1 MSKQK
6 LTDWFPA
13 EVKPTIPGVYE
24 LAYGNLEL
32 PIPMPMPFHYWTGC
46 YWANGAGKTVD
57 ECQDRSREKKPT
69 ESWATYMKTAK
80 WRGLAEDPDAK
91 KKA

>member
-1 MSKQK
+1 MNKQK

-13 EVKPTIPGVYE
+13 DVKPARPGIYE
-24 LAYGNLEL
+24 LAYGNLDVA
-32 PIPMPMPFHYWTGC
+32 MPMPFHYWTGS

-57 ECQDRSREKKPT
+57 ECNERSRERMPT

-80 WRGLAEDPDAK
+80 WRGLAEDPSAK
-91 KKA
+91 DKP